1 MKRIRFTLAQ
11 SVFDNSVHVAI
22 RLSVRRII
30 AMRIHASEVSA
41 SLSQSSLILR
51 CLPSQAGV
59 RSATR
64 RLARILN
71 PRSPFGRFTIS
82 NAQSAVSFTQSTGFP
97 PCPPSSHIRQA

>member
-1 MKRIRFTLAQ
+1 MKKYGSPSLRVCLIIRFVSA
-11 SVFDNSVHVAI
+11 V

-64 RLARILN
+64 RLQE
-71 PRSPFGRFTIS
+71 S
-82 NAQSAVSFTQSTGFP
+82 
-97 PCPPSSHIRQA
+97 